1 MAGSAVRRSW
11 LPFGDPATQPSATGF
26 AQPVRRVLGEALLP
40 RGADPADALLW
51 QTLFRLQLR
60 LTRGAEY
67 IRRAT
72 IRQRLAFVF
81 LALVAFL
88 LALGLEQGG

>member
-1 MAGSAVRRSW
+1 MLIEDLISH
-11 LPFGDPATQPSATGF
+11 F
-26 AQPVRRVLGEALLP
+26 ASE
-40 RGADPADALLW
+40 
-51 QTLFRLQLR
+51 LFPGYEIAEKGVMR

-88 LALGLEQGG
+88 AALGLEQGG

>member
-1 MAGSAVRRSW
+1 VRR
-11 LPFGDPATQPSATGF
+11 A
-26 AQPVRRVLGEALLP
+26 LGEAILLH
-40 RGADPADALLW
+40 GGDPADALLW
-51 QTLFRLQLR
+51 QPLLWLQLR

-88 LALGLEQGG
+88 AALGLEQGG